1 MDLINAAFKHVKQ
14 LELFYGDSIPA
25 AVIEEFFQFNGEK
38 VLLLNRAGGIFKPR
52 QMAEGVL
59 SIKTTMSRDGAA
71 SIYNDQLTDDGYYQ
85 YSLQKGDPRGSR
97 NVCLWQ
103 AYENKQPFIYFHTI
117 APAVYKALWPCFI
130 DEIYP
135 GQGFARVLVG
145 IAKPSFNTSSSSLAT
160 SPASSFEYRVPD
172 EIESRYLVRESKVR
186 MHQASFRKAVLDV
199 YQNKCAITGMAES
212 RLIDAAHIL
221 PDAQTG
227 THQAVNNGIA
237 LSNLHHRAYDRKL
250 IGIDA
255 DYNIH
260 ISEALDEIGGNDLV
274 QKAFHR
280 YDQKTLILPKTD
292 QYKPNKDY
300 LARMFESFK
309 SSIDIN

>member
-14 LELFYGDSIPA
+14 LELLYGDSIPS
-25 AVIEEFFQFNGEK
+25 AVIEEGFLLNGEL
-38 VLLLNRAGGIFKPR
+38 VRLDSRAVGIFKPK

-85 YSLQKGDPRGSR
+85 YSLQKGDPKGGR

-103 AYENKQPFIYFHTI
+103 AYENKQPFIYFHAI

-135 GQGFARVLVG
+135 DKGFARILVG
-145 IAKPSFNTSSSSLAT
+145 IAKPLFETSNPLGHSET
-160 SPASSFEYRVPD
+160 NSFEFSVPD

-186 MHQASFRKAVLDV
+186 MHQASFRKTVLNV
-199 YQNKCAITGMAES
+199 YQNKCAITGMAEA
-212 RLIDAAHIL
+212 RLIEAAHII
-221 PDAQTG
+221 PDALIG
-227 THQAVNNGIA
+227 THQLVTNGIA

-255 DYNIH
+255 DYKIH
-260 ISEALDEIGGNDLV
+260 ISETLNDFGDNDFV
-274 QKAFHR
+274 QRAFHD
-280 YDQKTLILPKTD
+280 YDQKMLILPKSD
-292 QYKPNKDY
+292 QCKPNKDY
-300 LARMFESFK
+300 LAQMFEGFK
-309 SSIDIN
+309 SSIEVN